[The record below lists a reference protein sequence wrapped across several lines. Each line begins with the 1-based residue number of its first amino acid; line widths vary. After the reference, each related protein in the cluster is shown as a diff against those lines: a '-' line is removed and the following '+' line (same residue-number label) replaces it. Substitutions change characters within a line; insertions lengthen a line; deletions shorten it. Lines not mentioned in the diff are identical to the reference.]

1 MLTLGLSG
9 KIQIATGKDGYNRQ
23 GRKSLPCK
31 GLTTT
36 IDNKLLLTLELLQ
49 FVLRAMSVEF
59 STIRYCCLRFFI
71 SIVVHFIRPGTNS
84 RHLFRKI
91 YTPTAEKLCHIYIS
105 LISLTNLSRTK
116 EFDTPLK
123 DKT

>member
-49 FVLRAMSVEF
+49 FALRAMSVEF
-59 STIRYCCLRFFI
+59 STIRLLFTFLHKYSCAFY
-71 SIVVHFIRPGTNS
+71 SS
-84 RHLFRKI
+84 RHKQP
-91 YTPTAEKLCHIYIS
+91 TPFSEDLYPHS
-105 LISLTNLSRTK
+105 
-116 EFDTPLK
+116 
-123 DKT
+123 